1 MRRLTGVTA
10 AAAAAAAA
18 VITVLPMSSAQA
30 ASPSSGFNVAGCKP
44 SAAHPNPVVLLH
56 GLGSSGSE
64 DFGLIG
70 PYLANAG
77 YCAFSVDY
85 GANNAFS
92 ANGLAPIDQSA
103 TQIATF
109 INQVQATTGAAKV
122 DLVGHSE
129 GAFQSLYVP
138 KFKGVAGK
146 IGKVVALAPPTHGT
160 SLDGIVT
167 LGQVLGGG
175 SNIVVNGFT
184 NGATCYA
191 CSDLVT
197 GGPAVTAL
205 TTGPI
210 AQPGI
215 NYTIVATKYDEVVT
229 PASTAFVNEAGV
241 KNMYVQDVCGY
252 DPVGH
257 VGIAVDTT
265 IEQIITNALTPATAV
280 PVSCG
285 YGPPF

>member
-1 MRRLTGVTA
+1 MRRRLIGAVVSTA
-10 AAAAAAAA
+10 A
-18 VITVLPMSSAQA
+18 TVLAVVSASP
-30 ASPSSGFNVAGCKP
+30 ASASAPSSGFNVAGCRP

-56 GLGSSGSE
+56 GLGSSGTQTFS
-64 DFGLIG
+64 LIG
-70 PYLANAG
+70 PYLAGAG

-92 ANGLAPIDQSA
+92 PNGFEPIAESA
-103 TQIATF
+103 AQIAAF
-109 INQVQATTGAAKV
+109 VEQVRANTGAAKV

-138 KFKGVAGK
+138 KFEGDAAS

-160 SLDGIVT
+160 TVAGIVT
-167 LGQVLGGG
+167 LGQLLGFGT
-175 SNIVVNGFT
+175 NTVVNWFT
-184 NGATCYA
+184 DGSTCYA
-191 CSDLVT
+191 CTDLVT

-205 TTGPI
+205 DSGPI

-215 NYTIVATKYDEVVT
+215 AYTIIASRFDEVVT
-229 PASTAFVNEAGV
+229 PPSTAFVNEAGV
-241 KNMYVQDVCGY
+241 HNAYVQDTCPF

-265 IEQIITNALTPATAV
+265 IEQLITNALSPATARR
-280 PVSCG
+280 VSCG
-285 YGPPF
+285 FGPPF